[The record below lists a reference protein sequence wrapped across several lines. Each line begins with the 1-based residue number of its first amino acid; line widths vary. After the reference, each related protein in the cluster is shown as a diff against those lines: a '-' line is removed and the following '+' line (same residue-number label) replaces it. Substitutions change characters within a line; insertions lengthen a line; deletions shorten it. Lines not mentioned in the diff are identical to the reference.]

1 MRNCAVNWCDK
12 LCFLHLFMLTFTADK
27 ILSEFPPDSHSVIK
41 PVKVPAVYD
50 VCNFDYFC
58 R

>member
-1 MRNCAVNWCDK
+1 
-12 LCFLHLFMLTFTADK
+12 MLTFTADK